1 MSDGKTEQDPSMEE
15 ILASI
20 RRIISEDAAVDD
32 SPAEGDDLDNV
43 LELTQMVQ
51 EDGST
56 VDLSQSEPTA
66 SSNAKTSSESVTEPE
81 AEPDSEPEDNAVTN
95 PDSGSKAK
103 ADEDPEPEPAVEPG
117 GEPDPKPEAAAE
129 IEGEPELKPEPES
142 MPAPKGKRLVSDA
155 SAEAS
160 VQSFSEL
167 SSALEPEENSSP
179 GLRVAESGRTVEDI
193 VMELIKPMLREWL
206 DNNLPPIV
214 ERLVKKE
221 IRNLVRRSE
230 PD

>member
-20 RRIISEDAAVDD
+20 RRIISEDAAADD
-32 SPAEGDDLDNV
+32 SPAEGVDLDNV

-56 VDLSQSEPTA
+56 VDLSPSEPTA
-66 SSNAKTSSESVTEPE
+66 SSNAKTNSDSDTEPE
-81 AEPDSEPEDNAVTN
+81 AEPDSASEDNVVTN

-129 IEGEPELKPEPES
+129 IKGEPDLKPEPKS
-142 MPAPKGKRLVSDA
+142 KPAPKGEPLVSDD

-167 SSALEPEENSSP
+167 TTALEPEENSSP
-179 GLRVAESGRTVEDI
+179 GLRVAKSGRTVEDI

-221 IRNLVRRSE
+221 IRSLVRRSE

>member
-66 SSNAKTSSESVTEPE
+66 SSKAKSSSEPDTEPE
-81 AEPDSEPEDNAVTN
+81 AEPDSETEDGAVAN

-103 ADEDPEPEPAVEPG
+103 ADEDPEPE
-117 GEPDPKPEAAAE
+117 AAAE
-129 IEGEPELKPEPES
+129 IEGDPELKPEPES
-142 MPAPKGKRLVSDA
+142 KPAPKGERLVSDA

-160 VQSFSEL
+160 VQSL
-167 SSALEPEENSSP
+167 SKLTAALEPEENSSP
-179 GLRVAESGRTVEDI
+179 GLRVGGAGRTVEDI
-193 VMELIKPMLREWL
+193 VIELIQPMLREWL
-206 DNNLPPIV
+206 DNNLPSIV

-221 IRNLVRRSE
+221 IRSLVRRSE

>member
-20 RRIISEDAAVDD
+20 RRIISEDADVDD
-32 SPAEGDDLDNV
+32 LPPENGDLDNV

-56 VDLSQSEPTA
+56 VDLSPTEPTA
-66 SSNAKTSSESVTEPE
+66 SSKAKSNSEPGTEPE
-81 AEPDSEPEDNAVTN
+81 A
-95 PDSGSKAK
+95 
-103 ADEDPEPEPAVEPG
+103 EPAVEPG
-117 GEPDPKPEAAAE
+117 GEADPKPEAAAE
-129 IEGEPELKPEPES
+129 MEGDAELKPEPES
-142 MPAPKGKRLVSDA
+142 KPAPKGERLVSGA

-179 GLRVAESGRTVEDI
+179 GLRVAKSGRTVEDI

-221 IRNLVRRSE
+221 IRSLVRRSE
-230 PD
+230 TD